1 MAKTTSWREI
11 RARRPPNEGAVTQE
25 KLKIRL
31 ALLREQFGQSQAEFA
46 ERLGTSQPNVSQLER
61 SDDLQVS
68 SIAKYVHALGG
79 QLQVNAVIGE
89 ATFPLIEDVD
99 SDKTWYRVIV
109 FQGKKRPNYVRS
121 FGPFTSSDDA
131 WAAVEREGYS
141 STWSDQEWAVVAP

>member
-1 MAKTTSWREI
+1 MPKTTSWREI
-11 RARRPPNEGAVTQE
+11 RARRPPNEAVVAQE

-61 SDDLQVS
+61 SEDLQVS

-89 ATFPLIEDVD
+89 ATFPLIEDVE
-99 SDKTWYRVIV
+99 SDKTWYRVMV
-109 FQGKKRPNYVRS
+109 FQGKARPGYVRS
-121 FGPFTSSDDA
+121 FGLFGSPDDA

-141 STWSDQEWAVVAP
+141 TIRSDDEWAVVAP